1 MNISDSMVNI
11 AHVVL
16 LNNVTESDDLSVFT
30 IIERLFGHSRVQSL
44 LSTVWLERLAAK
56 SLMHSENSSQL
67 TIFRGCH

>member
-16 LNNVTESDDLSVFT
+16 LNNVPESDDLSVFT
-30 IIERLFGHSRVQSL
+30 IIESLFGHSRMQSL
-44 LSTVWLERLAAK
+44 LSTVLFERLAAK
-56 SLMHSENSSQL
+56 HLMYSEYSSQL